1 MLLARRLGNVCNE
14 LGVMYMNQAGKLCE
28 EKIGFKGA
36 EELWKKSAEVLCR
49 GLESFEKV
57 KDVANVA
64 LLLSNT
70 GRLMRLCAFH
80 SVPKD
85 EPRQFVN
92 PERFYYEQVLL
103 DAGVGSV
110 N

>member
-1 MLLARRLGNVCNE
+1 MVLYVLFILTQYLIVAE
-14 LGVMYMNQAGKLCE
+14 LCE
-28 EKIGFKGA
+28 ESIGFKGA

-92 PERFYYEQVLL
+92 PERLYYEQVFFLCT
-103 DAGVGSV
+103 
-110 N
+110 